1 MTINTF
7 SNYETLSEATAN
19 LIINVLKQKPEAL
32 ICIASGDTP
41 LGVCK
46 LLAKSDKNLFE
57 KCNYSFQKMIKTEGG
72 NIEIHLQV
80 EKGIIEKA
88 KFYGDF
94 FNINDVEEIENSL
107 VNCKHEKVAIAQNL
121 SVFNIGEYF
130 NNTSKVELI
139 DGMF

>member
-57 KCNYSFQKMIKTEGG
+57 KCNYSFQKMIKT
-72 NIEIHLQV
+72 I
-80 EKGIIEKA
+80 
-88 KFYGDF
+88 
-94 FNINDVEEIENSL
+94 
-107 VNCKHEKVAIAQNL
+107 
-121 SVFNIGEYF
+121 
-130 NNTSKVELI
+130 
-139 DGMF
+139 